1 MAAPPR
7 IVIRNVL
14 LIAGLALAV
23 YLVYLLRR
31 PITWVVIAGF
41 VAVALSGPVHFV
53 ERYVRR
59 RSLAVGIVYL
69 VVIAVPVTIISL
81 IGGTIVRQA
90 TELVA
95 DLPRYVREVSD
106 FIRQNETLNRL
117 EQDYDIT
124 GKLQE
129 QTAALPGRFGDA
141 AGTLSDLGLAVVNS
155 LFALVTIL
163 ILSVFLVNSGRQWVD
178 AAIRLRPTDQQGR
191 LKRTAD
197 RIGQAIGG
205 YVAGALAQATVAGI
219 TTYIVLIIL
228 DVPFAAPLAVLVALF
243 DLIPL
248 VGATIGAAAVGIVTV
263 FANFPVA
270 TIAWAIWSIVY
281 QQVENTVIQPQIQK
295 RAVQLNPFLVIV
307 AVLSGSAL
315 FGVLGALLAVPFA
328 AAIQIVVRE
337 YLELRRYAPD
347 PPTAVAAGLEDAP
360 PGAVTAP

>member
-1 MAAPPR
+1 VAAPPR
-7 IVIRNVL
+7 IIVRNL
-14 LIAGLALAV
+14 LIVAGVALAV
-23 YLVYLLRR
+23 YLIYLLRR
-31 PITWVVIAGF
+31 PITWVVIAAF
-41 VAVALSGPVHFV
+41 IAVAVSGPVHFV

-59 RSLAVGIVYL
+59 RSLAVLLVYVVLVAVPIGIV
-69 VVIAVPVTIISL
+69 TL

-95 DLPRYVREVSD
+95 DLPNYVREASE
-106 FIRQNETLNRL
+106 FIRQNKTLNGL

-129 QTAALPGRFGDA
+129 QAASLPGRVGDA
-141 AGTLSDLGLAVVNS
+141 AGTLSGLGLAVVNS
-155 LFALVTIL
+155 IFALVTIL
-163 ILSVFLVNSGRQWVD
+163 ILSVFLGNSGRRWLD
-178 AAIRLRPTDQQGR
+178 AAIRLRPTEQQGR

-197 RIGQAIGG
+197 RVGQAVGG
-205 YVAGALAQATVAGI
+205 YVAGALAQATLAGF
-219 TTYIVLIIL
+219 TTYVVLLIL
-228 DVPFAAPLAVLVALF
+228 GVPFAAPLAVLVALF

-248 VGATIGAAAVGIVTV
+248 VGATIGAAAVGIVTF

-270 TIAWAIWSIVY
+270 TIVWAIWSILY

-307 AVLSGSAL
+307 AVLFGSTL

-337 YLELRRYAPD
+337 YLELRRYAPQ
-347 PPTAVAAGLEDAP
+347 PPTAVAAGSEGKP